1 MQAKIRTI
9 FHLDMDAFYASIEQR
24 DDVAFRDKPIIV
36 GADPQSGRGRG
47 VVAACSYQARKFGIH
62 SAMPIS
68 RAFRLCSEGIY
79 LPPDFPKYQKVSQ
92 EIRGILRSFTQR
104 IEPVSIDEAFLD
116 MSERV
121 RDEENAIAVARFIKS
136 RIFDEQGLA
145 SSVGIAPNK
154 FVAKIASDMDKPD
167 GLVLVS
173 SNEVQLFLDPLP
185 ISRLWGVGPKTEE
198 RLSEMGINTILQ
210 LRHFDKYR
218 LIKRL
223 GKMGEHLWKLSNGI
237 DDRPVV
243 ESRAPKSIGHERTF
257 SEDVRDDRLLEK
269 TLNELSG
276 KIAKRLSCRD
286 YTGRTIVLKLRYS
299 DFTTITRQ
307 ITLSQS
313 VQSAPEI
320 CNISR
325 QLLQRFLDPSR
336 WVRLIGVSL
345 SSLRLSQDSDQLQQ
359 MRLF

>member
-24 DDVAFRDKPIIV
+24 DDAAFKDKPIIV
-36 GADPQSGRGRG
+36 GADPKSGQGRG
-47 VVAACSYQARKFGIH
+47 VVAACSYQAREFGIH

-68 RAFRLCSEGIY
+68 RAFRLCPEGIY
-79 LPPDFPKYQKVSQ
+79 LPPDFPKYQRVSQ

-121 RDEENAIAVARFIKS
+121 RDEENAITMARSVKS
-136 RIFDEQGLA
+136 RIFDEQRLV

-173 SNEVQLFLDPLP
+173 SGEVQLFLDPLP

-198 RLSEMGINTILQ
+198 RLSEMEINTILQ

-237 DDRPVV
+237 DDRTVV
-243 ESRAPKSIGHERTF
+243 GSRAPKSIGHERTF
-257 SEDVRDDRLLEK
+257 SEDVRDERLLEE

-286 YTGRTIVLKLRYS
+286 YTGRTIILKLRYS

-307 ITLSQS
+307 ITLSQP
-313 VQSAPEI
+313 VRSAPEI
-320 CNISR
+320 CNISQ
-325 QLLQRFLDPSR
+325 QLLQRFLDSSR

-345 SSLRLSQDSDQLQQ
+345 SSLRLSQDTDRLQQ